1 MGADVIGF
9 YSGGRFTP
17 DCSMMSAPCRVS
29 PLAGERALVATYAAA
44 ALLWIAA
51 TWLVSERL
59 GLVMHRGTWVDVGL
73 DGSFVAVS
81 GVLIFFL
88 LRRLRHKHDAVAARE
103 TAALREQ
110 ARSAHLLQTLAD
122 NSPDAIFAKD
132 SAGRYLLFNR
142 AAAKFVGAD
151 ASAVLG
157 RDDSV
162 FFPTQF
168 ASIRARDDEI
178 MRLEQPQTFEEQ
190 IDTVN
195 GSRTFLTTKGS
206 MRDEHGVVGLF
217 GIARDITE
225 RVRARQQLMLSEQR
239 FRLAAAG
246 GHVWDWDVAGQ
257 VAESQTSF
265 WCFLG
270 HEPPAG
276 ADALR
281 LLQELMHPHDLE
293 LWQAA
298 LQAHI
303 VARAPYEIEF
313 RARHRN
319 GHWRWFR
326 TQGQAVWDDAGRA
339 TYMAGTTFDVTDRRL
354 AEDALLRTQ
363 SELSCLTRRL
373 MEQERETTTRLA
385 QTLHDH
391 LGQTLSSARL
401 HLDLAL
407 GQPAARGDRLER
419 VSSLLDDAIGEVR
432 RVLVELRPPLL
443 HEQGLA
449 AALRNE
455 LRRSAAADL
464 DVAVRLDAGAVATS
478 RWPDTVEHAAFM
490 IAREGLANAL
500 QHACATEVSLALSGD
515 GRRLD
520 LRVEDNGHGI
530 TDDER
535 HGRPGHLGLVGMR
548 ERAASI
554 GAVLTMER
562 RASGGT
568 CVRLR
573 WPCDPG

>member
-1 MGADVIGF
+1 MT
-9 YSGGRFTP
+9 SR
-17 DCSMMSAPCRVS
+17 PCPVS
-29 PLAGERALVATYAAA
+29 PLAGERVLVATYAAA
-44 ALLWIAA
+44 ALLWLAA
-51 TWLVSERL
+51 TGLANDRLSPVTRWAAWL
-59 GLVMHRGTWVDVGL
+59 DVGL
-73 DGSFVAVS
+73 DASFVAVS

-88 LRRLRHKHDAVAARE
+88 LRRLRREHDAVAVRE

-132 SAGRYLLFNR
+132 SAGRYVLFNR

-151 ASAVLG
+151 PGAVLG
-157 RDDSV
+157 RDDSL
-162 FFPTQF
+162 FFPAQF
-168 ASIRARDDEI
+168 ASIRARDEEI

-190 IDTVN
+190 VETVH
-195 GSRTFLTTKGS
+195 GPRTFLTTKGS

-217 GIARDITE
+217 GIARDITG
-225 RVRARQQLMLSEQR
+225 RVHARQRLMLSEQR

-246 GHVWDWDVAGQ
+246 GHVWDWDLTAQ

-265 WCFLG
+265 WHSLG
-270 HEPPAG
+270 HEPPTD
-276 ADALR
+276 ADALQR
-281 LLQELMHPHDLE
+281 LQQLMHPHDRE

-298 LQAHI
+298 LHAHI
-303 VARAPYEIEF
+303 VARAPYELEF

-326 TQGQAVWDDAGRA
+326 TQGQAVWNDAGRA
-339 TYMAGTTFDVTDRRL
+339 TYMAGTTFDVTDRRV

-363 SELSCLTRRL
+363 SELSSLTQRL

-385 QTLHDH
+385 QSLHDR
-391 LGQTLSSARL
+391 LGQTLTSARL

-407 GQPAARGDRLER
+407 GQPAAGGERLER
-419 VSSLLDDAIGEVR
+419 VSALLDDAIGEVR

-443 HEQGLA
+443 QEQGLA
-449 AALRNE
+449 AALDNE
-455 LRRSAAADL
+455 IRRGAVSGL
-464 DVAVRLDAGAVATS
+464 DVAVRLDANALVAS
-478 RWPDTVEHAAFM
+478 ARWPEAVEHAAFM

-500 QHACATEVSLALSGD
+500 QHACAAKIQLTLSGD

-520 LRVEDNGHGI
+520 LRVEDDGHGI
-530 TDDER
+530 ADGER

-554 GAVLTMER
+554 GAVLTVEQR
-562 RASGGT
+562 ISGGT

-573 WPCDPG
+573 WPCDPA

>member
-1 MGADVIGF
+1 MI
-9 YSGGRFTP
+9 SR
-17 DCSMMSAPCRVS
+17 PCRVS
-29 PLAGERALVATYAAA
+29 SLAGERALVATYAAA
-44 ALLWIAA
+44 ASLWIAA
-51 TWLVSERL
+51 TWLFSERL
-59 GLVMHRGTWVDVGL
+59 GLATQRGTWVDVGL
-73 DGSFVAVS
+73 DGVFVAIS
-81 GVLIFFL
+81 GVLTFFL
-88 LRRLRHKHDAVAARE
+88 LRRLRHEHDAVAARE
-103 TAALREQ
+103 TAALRAQ

-132 SAGRYLLFNR
+132 RAGRYLLFNR

-151 ASAVLG
+151 AGAVLG
-157 RDDSV
+157 RDDSA

-168 ASIRARDDEI
+168 ASIRARDEEI
-178 MRLEQPQTFEEQ
+178 MRLERPQTFEEQ
-190 IDTVN
+190 MDTVI
-195 GSRTFLTTKGS
+195 GLRTFLTTKGS

-225 RVRARQQLMLSEQR
+225 RVQAHQRLLLSEQR

-246 GHVWDWDVAGQ
+246 GHVWDWDVAAQ

-265 WCFLG
+265 WHFLG
-270 HEPPAG
+270 HEPPAD

-281 LLQELMHPHDLE
+281 LLQALMHPHDRE

-298 LQAHI
+298 LHAHI
-303 VARAPYEIEF
+303 VARAPYELEF

-363 SELSCLTRRL
+363 SELSSLTQRL

-385 QTLHDH
+385 QSLHDR
-391 LGQTLSSARL
+391 LGQTLGSARL

-419 VSSLLDDAIGEVR
+419 VSMLLDDAIVEVR

-443 HEQGLA
+443 QEQGLA
-449 AALRNE
+449 AALDNE
-455 LRRSAAADL
+455 IRRGAVSDL
-464 DVAVRLDAGAVATS
+464 DVAVRLDASAFVATA
-478 RWPDTVEHAAFM
+478 RWPEPVEHAAFM

-500 QHACATEVSLALSGD
+500 QHACATTVQLTLSGD
-515 GRRLD
+515 GHRLD
-520 LRVEDNGHGI
+520 LRVDDNGHGI
-530 TDDER
+530 ADSER

-554 GAVLTMER
+554 GAVLTVEQ

-568 CVRLR
+568 RVRLR
-573 WPCDPG
+573 WPCDPAPGVAP

>member
-1 MGADVIGF
+1 MI
-9 YSGGRFTP
+9 SR
-17 DCSMMSAPCRVS
+17 PCRVS
-29 PLAGERALVATYAAA
+29 PLAGERALVATYAAS
-44 ALLWIAA
+44 ALLWMAA
-51 TWLVSERL
+51 TSLVSERL
-59 GLVMHRGTWVDVGL
+59 GLVTHRGAWIDVGL
-73 DGSFVAVS
+73 DGGFIAVS

-88 LRRLRHKHDAVAARE
+88 LRRLRREHDAVAARE

-132 SAGRYLLFNR
+132 SAGCYLLFNR

-151 ASAVLG
+151 AGAVLG

-168 ASIRARDDEI
+168 ASIRARDEEI

-195 GSRTFLTTKGS
+195 GPRTFLTTKGS
-206 MRDEHGVVGLF
+206 MRDEQGVVGLF

-265 WCFLG
+265 WHFLG
-270 HEPPAG
+270 HEPPAD
-276 ADALR
+276 ADALQ
-281 LLQELMHPHDLE
+281 LLQELMHPQDRE

-298 LQAHI
+298 LHAHI
-303 VARAPYEIEF
+303 AARAPYELEF
-313 RARHRN
+313 RAQHRN

-354 AEDALLRTQ
+354 AEDALLLTQ
-363 SELSCLTRRL
+363 SELSSLTRRL

-385 QTLHDH
+385 QSLHDR
-391 LGQTLSSARL
+391 LGQALGSARL

-419 VSSLLDDAIGEVR
+419 VSMLLDDAIGEVR

-449 AALRNE
+449 AALDNE
-455 LRRSAAADL
+455 LRRSAVADL
-464 DVAVRLDAGAVATS
+464 DVAVRLDANAMATA
-478 RWPDTVEHAAFM
+478 RWPDSIEHAAFM

-520 LRVEDNGHGI
+520 LRVEDNGLGI
-530 TDDER
+530 ADGEC

-554 GAVLTMER
+554 GAVLTVER
-562 RASGGT
+562 RATGGT

-573 WPCDPG
+573 WPVDPA